1 MEKNKMK
8 ELWKFEQNL
17 IKFLIYTPHGLFELA
32 TYRHKMAANMENSP
46 FTLYIKFH
54 YSFFFRKIQQNLF
67 FFQLNFYAWSYYCP
81 YGGAWMAKFSHK
93 NRSILYRI
101 INNIPGHGA
110 LVKSRWL
117 VWAPNGLY
125 SANSRW
131 IPVGPYWVHM
141 ARKCPRWSINMGA
154 YFCPGDPRMDLIW
167 AQIFC

>member
-1 MEKNKMK
+1 
-8 ELWKFEQNL
+8 
-17 IKFLIYTPHGLFELA
+17 
-32 TYRHKMAANMENSP
+32 
-46 FTLYIKFH
+46 
-54 YSFFFRKIQQNLF
+54 
-67 FFQLNFYAWSYYCP
+67 
-81 YGGAWMAKFSHK
+81 MAKFSHK

-154 YFCPGDPRMDLIW
+154 YFCPGDPIMDLIW
-167 AQIFC
+167 APDILLANKVSAYCSHWVRVYSLPVLNCGCIFISQPMLLRSLTPRYAESKTNFKLLIT